1 MEATIRTWSTMLSTM
16 TSLFP
21 NPATR
26 TLCRS
31 LIDDRC
37 LPADNAALRKRKC
50 RSSSLSLSLSLAPS
64 RCSVHFV
71 MIMLIACSCNHSAWQ
86 CAGPGVGRS
95 IDKDLQMERALP
107 ATLINRPL
115 LIRPDHLHRDIIA
128 QARSP
133 LSFPPLSHDI
143 KYRRFWKTRPPRSDL
158 STIFLRFFL
167 K

>member
-1 MEATIRTWSTMLSTM
+1 MMEAYEPDRRCSRQWLLCFQTPRHAPSVDLWSMIVAS
-16 TSLFP
+16 P
-21 NPATR
+21 RITR
-26 TLCRS
+26 LYANENV
-31 LIDDRC
+31 DH
-37 LPADNAALRKRKC
+37 PP
-50 RSSSLSLSLSLAPS
+50 SLSLSLAPS

-115 LIRPDHLHRDIIA
+115 LIRPDHLHPDIIA